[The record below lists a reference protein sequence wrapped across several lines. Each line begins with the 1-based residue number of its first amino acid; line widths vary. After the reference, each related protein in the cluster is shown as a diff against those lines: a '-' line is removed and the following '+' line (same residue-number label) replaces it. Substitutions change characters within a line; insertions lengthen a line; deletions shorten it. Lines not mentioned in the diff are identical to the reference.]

1 MGDTRA
7 LSAVMVCAA
16 LCGCATSSPP
26 VREVA
31 MVAEAFGTLH
41 AASQPL
47 LDDLAVA
54 ERAQGQTVALERA
67 LQARAGTQPGPCGG
81 IPYQGDTDEHG
92 NPSGPGVIAGFCSG
106 DAPYYSPISD
116 PPATG
121 AFRRALRSVGDYTQL
136 LVILADGSNIDAAQA
151 QLHTLAANLGSALA
165 SAGSMTGAPA
175 AGVGPALSGL
185 VAAVEPLTRR
195 VATRNN
201 LDELRRVVLQE
212 SPKVETVITALRD
225 SAPVLF
231 DTVTE
236 RSMARL
242 SGVGLDN
249 AEVAAAEIARIEA
262 YRATVSIYVVLLDQY
277 RELLHEL
284 VAVYHTPQQPLTL
297 AVLAQRSAELSAGA
311 DAWRRTIANLRAAL
325 R

>member
-1 MGDTRA
+1 M
-7 LSAVMVCAA
+7 
-16 LCGCATSSPP
+16 
-26 VREVA
+26 
-31 MVAEAFGTLH
+31 
-41 AASQPL
+41 
-47 LDDLAVA
+47 
-54 ERAQGQTVALERA
+54 
-67 LQARAGTQPGPCGG
+67 
-81 IPYQGDTDEHG
+81 
-92 NPSGPGVIAGFCSG
+92 IAGFCNG
-106 DAPYYSPISD
+106 DAPYYSTISD

-121 AFRRALRSVGDYTQL
+121 AFRRALQSVGDYTQL
-136 LVILADGSNIDAAQA
+136 LVILAEGRNIDAAQA

-165 SAGSMTGAPA
+165 SAGSLTGAPAA

-195 VATRNN
+195 VAARNN
-201 LDELRRVVLQE
+201 IEELRRVVLQE

-242 SGVGLDN
+242 NGVGLDN
-249 AEVAAAEIARIEA
+249 AEVANEEIARIEA

-277 RELLHEL
+277 RELLHDL

-311 DAWRRTIANLRAAL
+311 DAWRRTIANLRAGL